1 MEKENFKKFVI
12 SLYKPVKGLT
22 VVMILSMIVS
32 QILDLVKQYIIKG
45 IIDLPSMKN
54 FQIVDLYKVVFTLL
68 VVIVLELIFFLYFKY
83 NKNYTYGEKTN
94 TIYFRKTI

>member
-32 QILDLVKQYIIKG
+32 QVLDLVKQYIIKG

-54 FQIVDLYKVVFTLL
+54 FQIVIYIKLCLLYWLL
-68 VVIVLELIFFLYFKY
+68 LS
-83 NKNYTYGEKTN
+83 
-94 TIYFRKTI
+94 

>member
-32 QILDLVKQYIIKG
+32 QILDLVK
-45 IIDLPSMKN
+45 
-54 FQIVDLYKVVFTLL
+54 
-68 VVIVLELIFFLYFKY
+68 
-83 NKNYTYGEKTN
+83 
-94 TIYFRKTI
+94 

>member
-32 QILDLVKQYIIKG
+32 QVLDLVKQYIIKG

-68 VVIVLELIFFLYFKY
+68 VVIVLELIFFY
-83 NKNYTYGEKTN
+83 
-94 TIYFRKTI
+94 I